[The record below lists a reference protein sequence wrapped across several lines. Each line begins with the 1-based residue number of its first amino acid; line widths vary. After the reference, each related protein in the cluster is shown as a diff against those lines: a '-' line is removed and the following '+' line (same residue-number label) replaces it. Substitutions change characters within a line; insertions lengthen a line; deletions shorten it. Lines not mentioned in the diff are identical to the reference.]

1 MIGQNFLCRLAGVI
15 LFVMALVGCNMPV
28 NTQVPAPT
36 LSPIPV
42 NTCRDDELSPSG
54 VLRSTDHGATWTN
67 LGRICMHDPS
77 ILSVDFTAIPWNG
90 GVALYFIYMKLLNQ
104 PASVQRILYRATSM
118 DGVNFDKPQP
128 VVTAPVDMF
137 DPAVIRMPDGEV
149 RLYVPITDIPLNMGV
164 GSFISDDG
172 LHFTRESGTRNA
184 NGSMPGALVLV
195 DGRVRIFT
203 GGMDSSNQPGIISFI
218 SDDGLNF
225 TMESGLRIAAAGR
238 KQTEMTSDPSPIA
251 LHDGGYMMAFMINPS
266 DPFDAIKAQYYLAT
280 SDDGFTWAVNP
291 TPFAQGGT
299 SCLVETADG
308 TLFFYYGQ

>member
-1 MIGQNFLCRLAGVI
+1 
-15 LFVMALVGCNMPV
+15 
-28 NTQVPAPT
+28 
-36 LSPIPV
+36 
-42 NTCRDDELSPSG
+42 
-54 VLRSTDHGATWTN
+54 
-67 LGRICMHDPS
+67 MHDSS

-90 GVALYFIYMKLLNQ
+90 GVALYFIDMKLLNQ
-104 PASVQRILYRATSM
+104 PASIQRILYRATSM

-137 DPAVIRMPDGEV
+137 DPAVARMPDGKV

-164 GSFISDDG
+164 GSFVSDDG
-172 LHFTRESGTRNA
+172 LHFTREGGTRAA
-184 NGSMPGALVLV
+184 NGSMPGALVLA

-203 GGMDSSNQPGIISFI
+203 GGFDSSNQPGIISFI

-266 DPFDAIKAQYYLAT
+266 EPQDAIKANYYLAT
-280 SDDGFTWAVNP
+280 SNDGFTWTVNP
-291 TPFAQGGT
+291 IPFAQGGT

-308 TLFFYYGQ
+308 TLFFYFGQ